1 MARQGAR
8 TESPQRRPDPYAG
21 HVRTADELTRELR
34 QRGYRVTR
42 PRQAVWRVLSD
53 AHGHLTAEQVAARVS
68 QHEPGV
74 NLASV
79 YRSLAL
85 FASLNLVRES
95 RLGDNDVVRWEV
107 AHPDEHF
114 HLVCETCGRVD
125 HHTGDLV
132 ARVIEHL
139 QTGHDFEASSVELT
153 VAGRC
158 ATCARRSDESAM

>member
-1 MARQGAR
+1 MHATDDLSRQ
-8 TESPQRRPDPYAG
+8 
-21 HVRTADELTRELR
+21 LR

-42 PRQAVWRVLSD
+42 PRQAVWRALTD
-53 AHGHLTAEQVAARVS
+53 AEGHLTADEVAARVTLY
-68 QHEPGV
+68 QPGV

-85 FASLNLVRES
+85 FAQLGLVRES
-95 RLGDNDVVRWEV
+95 RLGDDDALSWEI

-114 HLVCETCGRVD
+114 HLVCQVCGRVD

-132 ARVIEHL
+132 ARVVEHL
-139 QTGHDFEASSVELT
+139 RTGHDFEPTSVELT

-158 ATCARRSDESAM
+158 AACARTADEPTR